1 MLPKRAFLTALI
13 NTSNTSNTSFGQFGQ
28 FGQYGHLVI
37 WSSGPLVYS
46 SSGHLVVFNIVK
58 DCTILMEHNNE

>member
-1 MLPKRAFLTALI
+1 MMFSLHHY
-13 NTSNTSNTSFGQFGQ
+13 GQYGHLVIWSFGQ

-46 SSGHLVVFNIVK
+46 SSGRLVVFNIVK